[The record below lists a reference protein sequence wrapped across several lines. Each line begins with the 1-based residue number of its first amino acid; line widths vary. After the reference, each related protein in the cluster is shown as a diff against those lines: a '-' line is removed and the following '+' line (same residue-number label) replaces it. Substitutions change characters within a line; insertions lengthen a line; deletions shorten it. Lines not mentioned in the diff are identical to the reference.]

1 MNRIITFAVSE
12 DDGMVYSR
20 VGNEVAYPV
29 LQWEKI
35 GEGGDYTQPLEYELE
50 KSSVFSLVD
59 YWPRLK
65 WTRKIPTEL
74 KNRHRAF
81 LGMKELA
88 I

>member
-35 GEGGDYTQPLEYELE
+35 GEGGDFTQPLEYKLE
-50 KSSVFSLVD
+50 KSSVFNLSY

-81 LGMKELA
+81 WGMKA
-88 I
+88 V